1 MKAIADLEWMVQYL
15 SKEDDAPTLEESE
28 DTFKKWRHLVNV
40 RPPKAI
46 SEEYLEHEDHFLKA
60 NNNQEEAVTLEDL
73 TPDEGDNIYLWK
85 GDITTLAVDSI
96 VNAANSELLGCFI
109 PNHNCIDNIIHTKA
123 GIRLR
128 LACHEIIT
136 EQGKK
141 EPVSKAKLTPAYHLP
156 ANYIIHTVGPT
167 ASGRVTRINQ
177 KLLTQTYQACLEMAD
192 RNQLESIAFCCIS
205 TGVFGFPN
213 EPAAEI
219 AIKTVR
225 DYLSEHET
233 DLKVIFNVYEDEDEA
248 IYQKKLIKGDA

>member
-1 MKAIADLEWMVQYL
+1 MKAIVDLEWMVQYL
-15 SKEDDAPTLEESE
+15 SKEEDAPTLEESE
-28 DTFKKWRHLVNV
+28 DAFKKWRHLVNV

-46 SEEYLEHEDHFLKA
+46 SEEYLEHEDRFLKA
-60 NNNQEEAVTLEDL
+60 NNNQEEAVVLEDL
-73 TPDEGDNIYLWK
+73 TPVEGDNIYLWK

-128 LACHEIIT
+128 LACHEMMT

-141 EPVSKAKLTPAYHLP
+141 EPVGKAKLTPAYHLP
-156 ANYIIHTVGPT
+156 ANNIIHTVGPT

-177 KLLTQTYQACLEMAD
+177 KLLAQTYQACLEMAD

-225 DYLSEHET
+225 DYLIDHET

>member
-1 MKAIADLEWMVQYL
+1 MEAIADLEWMIQYL

-28 DTFKKWRHLVNV
+28 NAFKKWRHLVNV

-46 SEEYLEHEDHFLKA
+46 SEEYLEHEDRFLKA
-60 NNNQEEAVTLEDL
+60 NNNQEEAVALEDL
-73 TPDEGDNIYLWK
+73 TPVAGDNIYLWK

-128 LACHEIIT
+128 LACHEMMT

-141 EPVSKAKLTPAYHLP
+141 EPVGKAKLTPAYHLP

-177 KLLTQTYQACLEMAD
+177 KLLAQTYQACLEMAD

>member
-1 MKAIADLEWMVQYL
+1 MEATADLEWMIQYL

-28 DTFKKWRHLVNV
+28 DAFKKWRHLVNV

-46 SEEYLEHEDHFLKA
+46 SEEYLEHEDRFLKA
-60 NNNQEEAVTLEDL
+60 NNNQEEAVALEDL
-73 TPDEGDNIYLWK
+73 TPVAGDNIYLWK

-128 LACHEIIT
+128 LACHEIMT

-141 EPVSKAKLTPAYHLP
+141 EPVGKAKLTPAYHLP

-177 KLLTQTYQACLEMAD
+177 KLLAQTYQACLEMAD

-225 DYLSEHET
+225 DYLIDHET

>member
-1 MKAIADLEWMVQYL
+1 MEATADLEWMIQYL

-28 DTFKKWRHLVNV
+28 DAFKKWRHLVNV

-46 SEEYLEHEDHFLKA
+46 SEEYLEHEDRFLKA
-60 NNNQEEAVTLEDL
+60 NNNQEEAVALEDL
-73 TPDEGDNIYLWK
+73 TPVAGDNIYLWK

-128 LACHEIIT
+128 LACHEIMT

-141 EPVSKAKLTPAYHLP
+141 EPVGKAKLTPAYHLP

>member
-1 MKAIADLEWMVQYL
+1 MKAIVDLEWMVQYL
-15 SKEDDAPTLEESE
+15 SKEEDAPTLEESE
-28 DTFKKWRHLVNV
+28 DAFKKWRHLVNV

-46 SEEYLEHEDHFLKA
+46 SEEYLEHEDRFLKA
-60 NNNQEEAVTLEDL
+60 NNNQEEAVVLEDL
-73 TPDEGDNIYLWK
+73 TPVEGDNIYLWK

-128 LACHEIIT
+128 LACHEIMT

-141 EPVSKAKLTPAYHLP
+141 EPVGKAKLTPAYHLP
-156 ANYIIHTVGPT
+156 ANNIIHTVGPT

-177 KLLTQTYQACLEMAD
+177 KLLAQTYQACLEMAD

-225 DYLSEHET
+225 DYLIDHET

>member
-1 MKAIADLEWMVQYL
+1 MAPIAELEWMVQYL
-15 SKEDDAPTLEESE
+15 SKEADAPVL
-28 DTFKKWRHLVNV
+28 DKAAKTFDEWRHLVNV
-40 RPPKAI
+40 RPPEAI
-46 SEEYLEHEDHFLKA
+46 TEEYLAHEDHFLQA
-60 NNNQEEAVTLEDL
+60 YNTQEEWTTLRHL
-73 TPDEGDNIYLWK
+73 TPVESENIYLWQ
-85 GDITTLAVDSI
+85 GDMTLLQVDSI

-128 LACHEIIT
+128 LACHDMMI

-141 EPVSKAKLTPAYHLP
+141 EPVGKAKLTPAYNLP

-177 KLLTQTYQACLEMAD
+177 KLLAKTYQACLEMAD
-192 RNQLESIAFCCIS
+192 RNQLKSIAFCCIS

-213 EPAAEI
+213 EPAADI

-225 DYLSEHET
+225 DYLAKHDT
-233 DLKVIFNVYEDEDEA
+233 DLKVIFNVFEDEDYT
-248 IYQKKLIKGDA
+248 IYKEKLGKGDA

>member
-1 MKAIADLEWMVQYL
+1 MKAIVDLEWMVQYL
-15 SKEDDAPTLEESE
+15 SKEEDAPTLEESE
-28 DTFKKWRHLVNV
+28 DAFKKWRHLVNV

-46 SEEYLEHEDHFLKA
+46 SEEYLEHEDRFLKA
-60 NNNQEEAVTLEDL
+60 NNNQEEAVVLEDL
-73 TPDEGDNIYLWK
+73 TPAEGDNIYLWK

-128 LACHEIIT
+128 LACHEIMT

-141 EPVSKAKLTPAYHLP
+141 EPVGKAKLTPAYHLP
-156 ANYIIHTVGPT
+156 ANNIIHTVGPT

-177 KLLTQTYQACLEMAD
+177 KLLAQTYQACLEMAD

-219 AIKTVR
+219 AIKTVH
-225 DYLSEHET
+225 DYLIDHET

>member
-1 MKAIADLEWMVQYL
+1 MEAIADLEWMIQYL

-28 DTFKKWRHLVNV
+28 DAFKKWRHLVNV

-46 SEEYLEHEDHFLKA
+46 SEEYLEHEDRFLKA
-60 NNNQEEAVTLEDL
+60 NNNQEEAVALEDL
-73 TPDEGDNIYLWK
+73 TPVAGDNIYLWK

-96 VNAANSELLGCFI
+96 VNAANSDLLGCFI

-128 LACHEIIT
+128 LACHEMMT

-141 EPVSKAKLTPAYHLP
+141 EPVGKAKLTPAYHLP